1 MRNTEM
7 IPNVPVSFQR
17 TRRMQKG
24 RVLTSGDA
32 GKILPI
38 KADPL
43 LREESFSGNISVA
56 VEMMETSEKP
66 VNAIIAK
73 AMTYYVPYL
82 AFEQF
87 NGSIDEL
94 NRSYSKENGIAG
106 SQVDFFEK
114 NKYYNGSSVVTDSTP
129 TDMDTGDN
137 GRAEFYGTMG
147 IHHGAADMNNSYV
160 QAYNAIVNHRRKAR
174 STSLAVRNEFEH
186 DLAEAFWPNEGNS
199 HIMADFDQKLIDGE
213 VALNGLT
220 FKAPI
225 RANGGAELFNHTGAV
240 QNQNIQ
246 HNSTYPSGARLND
259 STVRFV
265 PGTPL
270 SGLTYGSDSSGMWTE
285 FNEIWAEL
293 TDGSTFGGATMSLAD
308 IEQARK
314 TAAFAKLRSAY
325 DGIDEEYIIDL
336 LMQGI
341 TVPEEMMKQPMLIGQ
356 SSGMFG
362 FAQRFATDS
371 GNLDDTATNG
381 FVQLGHSARAP
392 RSSCG
397 GIIMTTL
404 EIAPERV
411 WERKKDYFL
420 YTTDTDNLP
429 NALRDSLDPEKV
441 AVVKKNHLD
450 VNHSTPDATLGY
462 APLNHE
468 YNRDQ
473 ILVGGKF
480 YRPVND
486 AFTEVRSRIWTNE
499 TTDPSLSTDFY
510 LCTNLHKKIFA
521 DQVSDSFEITA
532 VSDGTVD
539 TNVVF
544 GDRLI
549 EADATSDYETITN
562 LVDANRITK

>member
-17 TRRMQKG
+17 TRRMSKG

-38 KADPL
+38 KADPI
-43 LREESFSGNISVA
+43 LREEGFSGNVNVS

-66 VNAIIAK
+66 VNAIVAK
-73 AMTYYVPYL
+73 ACTYFVPYL
-82 AFEQF
+82 AFDQF

-106 SQVDFFEK
+106 SPISFFEK
-114 NKYYNGSSVVTDSTP
+114 NKYYNGSAVVTDSTP
-129 TDMDTGDN
+129 TDMDSGDN
-137 GRAEFYGTMG
+137 GRATFYGTMG
-147 IHHGAADMNNSYV
+147 LHHGVADMNNAYV

-220 FKAPI
+220 FRAPLRSNYKATI
-225 RANGGAELFNHTGAV
+225 
-240 QNQNIQ
+240 
-246 HNSTYPSGARLND
+246 SGATYYDAVGNSGVTTAAFPHSGSVTDIGDKFEWND
-259 STVRFV
+259 
-265 PGTPL
+265 L
-270 SGLTYGSDSSGMWTE
+270 
-285 FNEIWAEL
+285 WAEL
-293 TDGSTFGGATMSLAD
+293 TAGGEATMSLAD

-325 DGIDEEYIIDL
+325 DGIDDEYIIDL

-341 TVPEEMMKQPMLIGQ
+341 TVPTEMMKQPMLIGSQ
-356 SSGMFG
+356 TGMFG
-362 FAQRFATDS
+362 FSQRYATDS

-381 FVQLGHSARAP
+381 FVSLGYRVRAP
-392 RSSCG
+392 RTSIG
-397 GIIMTTL
+397 GIVMTCL

-473 ILVGGKF
+473 INVGGKF
-480 YRPVND
+480 YRPAND
-486 AFTEVRSRIWTNE
+486 AYTEVRSRIWTNE

-532 VSDGTVD
+532 VSDLTVD

-549 EADATSDYETITN
+549 EADATSDYDSITN
-562 LVDANRITK
+562 LVDAARITK

>member
-7 IPNVPVSFQR
+7 IPNVPVSFSR

-38 KADPL
+38 KADPC
-43 LREESFSGNISVA
+43 LREEGFSGNINIS

-66 VNAIIAK
+66 VNAIVAK
-73 AMTYYVPYL
+73 AMTYYVPFL
-82 AFEQF
+82 AFDQF
-87 NGSIDEL
+87 NGSIEEL

-114 NKYYNGSSVVTDSTP
+114 NKYYNGSSVVTDSSP

-174 STSLAVRNEFEH
+174 SKSLALRNEFDH
-186 DLAEAFWPNEGNS
+186 NLAEAFWPNEGNS

-213 VALNGLT
+213 VTLNSMT
-220 FKAPI
+220 FKAPVRSEYKGVYPDNI
-225 RANGGAELFNHTGAV
+225 TTGGTTNDTDVYGPAGFPIGAGGHMSGTGIDGV
-240 QNQNIQ
+240 
-246 HNSTYPSGARLND
+246 ND
-259 STVRFV
+259 GFWDW
-265 PGTPL
+265 G
-270 SGLTYGSDSSGMWTE
+270 G
-285 FNEIWAEL
+285 EIWAEL
-293 TDGSTFGGATMSLAD
+293 TDSGTATMSLAD

-314 TAAFAKLRSAY
+314 TAAFAKLRAAY

-341 TVPEEMMKQPMLIGQ
+341 SVPTEMMKQPMLIGQ

-381 FVQLGHSARAP
+381 FVSLGYRVRAP
-392 RSSCG
+392 RTSVG
-397 GIIMTTL
+397 GVVMTTL
-404 EIAPERV
+404 EIAPERI

-429 NALRDSLDPEKV
+429 NALRDSLDPEKISV
-441 AVVKKNHLD
+441 LKKNHLD
-450 VNHSTPDATLGY
+450 TNHSTPDATLGY

-480 YRPVND
+480 YRPSND
-486 AFTEVRSRIWTNE
+486 AYTEVRSRIWTNE

-532 VSDGTVD
+532 VSDLTVD

-562 LVDANRITK
+562 LVDAQRIDK

>member
-1 MRNTEM
+1 MRTTEL
-7 IPNVPVSFQR
+7 IPNVPVSFSR
-17 TRRMQKG
+17 TKRMQKG

-32 GKILPI
+32 GKIIPI
-38 KADPL
+38 KADPC
-43 LREESFSGNISVA
+43 LREEGFSGNINID

-66 VNAIIAK
+66 VNAIVAK
-73 AMTYYVPYL
+73 AMTYYVPFL

-87 NGSIDEL
+87 NGSIEEL

-106 SQVDFFEK
+106 SQVSFFEK

-147 IHHGAADMNNSYV
+147 IHHGAADMNNAYV

-174 STSLAVRNEFEH
+174 SASLATRNEFDH
-186 DLAEAFWPNEGNS
+186 NLAEAFWPNEGNS
-199 HIMADFDQKLIDGE
+199 HIMADFDQKLVDGE
-213 VALNGLT
+213 VTLNALT
-220 FKAPI
+220 FKAPLRSTWAFNTADPAAAV
-225 RANGGAELFNHTGAV
+225 RAGAAANQTLNSGQIWAPATSGENLTDVGDYWEWAV
-240 QNQNIQ
+240 
-246 HNSTYPSGARLND
+246 ND
-259 STVRFV
+259 V
-265 PGTPL
+265 
-270 SGLTYGSDSSGMWTE
+270 
-285 FNEIWAEL
+285 WAEL
-293 TDGSTFGGATMSLAD
+293 TQGGVATMSLAD

-325 DGIDEEYIIDL
+325 DGIDDEFIIDL

-341 TVPEEMMKQPMLIGQ
+341 SVPTEVMKQPMLIGQ
-356 SSGMFG
+356 QTGMFG
-362 FAQRFATDS
+362 FAQRYATDS
-371 GNLDDTATNG
+371 GNLDDSATNG
-381 FVQLGHSARAP
+381 FVSLGYRVRAP
-392 RSSCG
+392 RTSVG
-397 GIIMTTL
+397 GIVMTTL
-404 EIAPERV
+404 EIAPERI

-420 YTTDTDNLP
+420 YTTDTDQLP

-441 AVVKKNHLD
+441 SVIKKNHLD

-473 ILVGGKF
+473 IMVGGKF
-480 YRPVND
+480 YRPAND
-486 AFTEVRSRIWTNE
+486 AYTEVRSRIWTNE

-532 VSDGTVD
+532 VSDLTVD

-549 EADATSDYETITN
+549 EADATSDYEEITN
-562 LVDANRITK
+562 LVDANRINK

>member
-1 MRNTEM
+1 MRNTEI
-7 IPNVPVSFQR
+7 IPNMPVAFQR
-17 TRRMQKG
+17 TKRTQKG

-32 GKILPI
+32 GKILPL
-38 KADPL
+38 KADPV
-43 LREESFSGNISVA
+43 LREESFNGNINVS

-66 VNAIIAK
+66 VNAIVAK
-73 AMTYYVPYL
+73 AMTYFVPYL

-87 NGSIDEL
+87 NGSIEEL

-114 NKYYNGSSVVTDSTP
+114 NKYYNGSSVVTDSSP

-174 STSLAVRNEFEH
+174 STSLATRNQFEH
-186 DLAEAFWPNEGNS
+186 DLAEAFWPNSGNS

-225 RANGGAELFNHTGAV
+225 RSELAAHSATAANFDTTTFSANRYIPAEDSGGVSSGAT
-240 QNQNIQ
+240 
-246 HNSTYPSGARLND
+246 TYPDG
-259 STVRFV
+259 ST
-265 PGTPL
+265 GTAFAF
-270 SGLTYGSDSSGMWTE
+270 E
-285 FNEIWAEL
+285 NIWAEL
-293 TDGSTFGGATMSLAD
+293 TSGGDATMSLAD

-314 TAAFAKLRSAY
+314 TAAFAKLRAAY
-325 DGIDEEYIIDL
+325 DGIDDEYIIDL

-341 TVPEEMMKQPMLIGQ
+341 TVPTEMMKQPMLLGQ
-356 SSGMFG
+356 QTGMFAY
-362 FAQRFATDS
+362 AQRFATDS

-381 FVQLGHSARAP
+381 FVQLGYRVRAP
-392 RSSCG
+392 RTSVG
-397 GIIMTTL
+397 GIVMTTL
-404 EIAPERV
+404 EIAPEQL

-441 AVVKKNHLD
+441 SVVKKNHLD
-450 VNHSTPDATLGY
+450 VNHSSPDATLGY

-468 YNRDQ
+468 YNRDD
-473 ILVGGKF
+473 IRVGGKF
-480 YRPVND
+480 YRPSND
-486 AFTEVRSRIWTNE
+486 AYTEVRSRIWTNE
-499 TTDPSLSTDFY
+499 TSDPSLSTDFY

-532 VSDGTVD
+532 VSDLTVD

-562 LVDANRITK
+562 LVDANRISK

>member
-1 MRNTEM
+1 MRTTEL
-7 IPNVPVSFQR
+7 IPNVPVSFSR
-17 TRRMQKG
+17 TKRMQKG

-32 GKILPI
+32 GKIIPI
-38 KADPL
+38 KADPC
-43 LREESFSGNISVA
+43 LREEGFSGNINID

-66 VNAIIAK
+66 VNAIVAK
-73 AMTYYVPYL
+73 AMTYYVPFL

-87 NGSIDEL
+87 NGSIEEL

-106 SQVDFFEK
+106 SQVSFFEK

-147 IHHGAADMNNSYV
+147 IHHGAADMNNAYV

-174 STSLAVRNEFEH
+174 SASLATRNEFDH
-186 DLAEAFWPNEGNS
+186 NLAEAFWPNEGNS
-199 HIMADFDQKLIDGE
+199 HIMADFDQKLVDGE
-213 VALNGLT
+213 VTLNALT
-220 FKAPI
+220 FKAPLRSTWAFNTADPAAAV
-225 RANGGAELFNHTGAV
+225 RAGAAANQTLNSGQIWAPATSGENLTDVGDYWEWAV
-240 QNQNIQ
+240 
-246 HNSTYPSGARLND
+246 ND
-259 STVRFV
+259 V
-265 PGTPL
+265 
-270 SGLTYGSDSSGMWTE
+270 
-285 FNEIWAEL
+285 WAEL
-293 TDGSTFGGATMSLAD
+293 TQGGVATMSLAD

-325 DGIDEEYIIDL
+325 DGIDDEFIIDL

-341 TVPEEMMKQPMLIGQ
+341 SVPTEVMKQPMLIGQ
-356 SSGMFG
+356 QTGMFG
-362 FAQRFATDS
+362 FAQRYATDS
-371 GNLDDTATNG
+371 GNLDDSATNG
-381 FVQLGHSARAP
+381 FVSLGYRVRAP
-392 RSSCG
+392 RTSVG
-397 GIIMTTL
+397 GIVMTTL
-404 EIAPERV
+404 EIAPERI

-420 YTTDTDNLP
+420 YTTDTDQLP

-441 AVVKKNHLD
+441 SVIKKNHLD

-473 ILVGGKF
+473 IMVGGKF
-480 YRPVND
+480 YRPSND
-486 AFTEVRSRIWTNE
+486 AYTEVRSRIWTNE

-532 VSDGTVD
+532 VSDLTVD

-549 EADATSDYETITN
+549 EADATSDYEEITN
-562 LVDANRITK
+562 LVDANRINK

>member
-7 IPNVPVSFQR
+7 IPNVPVAFQR
-17 TRRMQKG
+17 TRRTSKG

-32 GKILPI
+32 GKILPL
-38 KADPL
+38 KADPN
-43 LREESFSGNISVA
+43 LREEGFSGNINVS

-66 VNAIIAK
+66 VNAIVAK
-73 AMTYYVPYL
+73 AMTYFVPYL
-82 AFEQF
+82 AFDQF
-87 NGSIDEL
+87 NGSIEEL

-114 NKYYNGSSVVTDSTP
+114 NKYFNGSAVVTDSTP

-147 IHHGAADMNNSYV
+147 IHHGDADMNMSYV

-174 STSLAVRNEFEH
+174 SASLALRNQFDH
-186 DLAEAFWPNEGNS
+186 NLAEAFWPNSGNS
-199 HIMADFDQKLIDGE
+199 HIMADFDQKLVDGE
-213 VALNGLT
+213 VSLQGLT
-220 FKAPI
+220 FKAPVQ
-225 RANGGAELFNHTGAV
+225 AFTGLGSSPNYYPAGGVTGKTV
-240 QNQNIQ
+240 TSPGGTTQ
-246 HNSTYPSGARLND
+246 SGFEWN
-259 STVRFV
+259 TV
-265 PGTPL
+265 
-270 SGLTYGSDSSGMWTE
+270 
-285 FNEIWAEL
+285 WAEL
-293 TDGSTFGGATMSLAD
+293 TSGGDATMSLAD

-314 TAAFAKLRSAY
+314 TAAFAKLRAAY
-325 DGIDEEYIIDL
+325 DGIDDEFIIDL

-341 TVPEEMMKQPMLIGQ
+341 SVPTEMMKQPMLLGQ
-356 SSGMFG
+356 QTGMFA
-362 FAQRFATDS
+362 FAQRYATDS

-381 FVQLGHSARAP
+381 FVQLGYRVRAP
-392 RSSCG
+392 RTSVG
-397 GIIMTTL
+397 GIVMTTL
-404 EIAPERV
+404 EIAPEQL

-468 YNRDQ
+468 YNRDD
-473 ILVGGKF
+473 IRVGGKF
-480 YRPVND
+480 YRPSND
-486 AFTEVRSRIWTNE
+486 AYTEVRSRIWTNE
-499 TTDPSLSTDFY
+499 TSDPSLSTDFY

-532 VSDGTVD
+532 VSDLTVD

-562 LVDANRITK
+562 LVDATRITK

>member
-7 IPNVPVSFQR
+7 IPNVPVAFQR
-17 TRRMQKG
+17 TRRTSKG

-32 GKILPI
+32 GKILPL
-38 KADPL
+38 KADPV
-43 LREESFSGNISVA
+43 LREEGFSGNINVS

-66 VNAIIAK
+66 VNAIVAK
-73 AMTYYVPYL
+73 AMTYFVPYL
-82 AFEQF
+82 AFDQF
-87 NGSIDEL
+87 NGSIEEL

-114 NKYYNGSSVVTDSTP
+114 NKYYNGSAVVTDSTP

-147 IHHGAADMNNSYV
+147 IHHGAADMNTTYV
-160 QAYNAIVNHRRKAR
+160 QAYNAIVNHRRRAR
-174 STSLAVRNEFEH
+174 STNLATRNEFEH
-186 DLAEAFWPNEGNS
+186 DLAEAFWPNSGNS
-199 HIMADFDQKLIDGE
+199 HIMADFDQKLVDGE
-213 VALNGLT
+213 VTLAGLT
-220 FKAPI
+220 FQAPLKAPSFI
-225 RANGGAELFNHTGAV
+225 TRENSTTVGAGNANVNTTPTSSRWVAPALFHDGTNVIDEGDMYLFDDIYAELSAG
-240 QNQNIQ
+240 
-246 HNSTYPSGARLND
+246 
-259 STVRFV
+259 
-265 PGTPL
+265 
-270 SGLTYGSDSSGMWTE
+270 
-285 FNEIWAEL
+285 
-293 TDGSTFGGATMSLAD
+293 GGATMSLAD

-314 TAAFAKLRSAY
+314 TAAFAKLRQAY
-325 DGIDEEYIIDL
+325 DGIDDEFIIDL

-341 TVPEEMMKQPMLIGQ
+341 SVPTEMMKQPMLLGQ
-356 SSGMFG
+356 QTGMFA
-362 FAQRFATDS
+362 FAQRYATDS

-381 FVQLGHSARAP
+381 FVQLGYRVRAP
-392 RSSCG
+392 RTSVG
-397 GIIMTTL
+397 GIVMTTL
-404 EIAPERV
+404 EIAPEQL

-420 YTTDTDNLP
+420 YTTDPDNLP

-441 AVVKKNHLD
+441 SVVKKNHLD

-468 YNRDQ
+468 YNRDD
-473 ILVGGKF
+473 IRVGGKF
-480 YRPVND
+480 YRPSND
-486 AFTEVRSRIWTNE
+486 AYTEVRSRIWTNE
-499 TTDPSLSTDFY
+499 TSDPSLSTDFY

-532 VSDGTVD
+532 VSDLTVD

-562 LVDANRITK
+562 LVDANRISK

>member
-1 MRNTEM
+1 MRNTEI
-7 IPNVPVSFQR
+7 IPNMPVSFQR
-17 TRRMQKG
+17 RRRMSKG

-38 KADPL
+38 KADPI
-43 LREESFSGNISVA
+43 LREESVSGNVGIQ

-66 VNAIIAK
+66 VNAIVAK
-73 AMTYYVPYL
+73 ACTYFVPYL
-82 AFEQF
+82 AFDQF

-94 NRSYSKENGIAG
+94 NKSYSKENGIAG
-106 SQVDFFEK
+106 SPISFFEK
-114 NKYYNGSSVVTDSTP
+114 NKYYNGSAEITDASP

-137 GRAEFYGTMG
+137 GRATFYGTMG
-147 IHHGAADMNNSYV
+147 IHHGAGDMNSSYV

-174 STSLAVRNEFEH
+174 STSLALRNQFEH

-199 HIMADFDQKLIDGE
+199 HIQPDFDQKLIDGE
-213 VALNGLT
+213 VTLSNFS
-220 FKAPI
+220 FKAPLMSE
-225 RANGGAELFNHTGAV
+225 GWMGHSETGYPSA
-240 QNQNIQ
+240 
-246 HNSTYPSGARLND
+246 STYGPVSGGNNSVVGGVSPSGTTITTAVKWND
-259 STVRFV
+259 
-265 PGTPL
+265 
-270 SGLTYGSDSSGMWTE
+270 
-285 FNEIWAEL
+285 IWAEL
-293 TDGSTFGGATMSLAD
+293 TDGSTTISLAD

-314 TAAFAKLRSAY
+314 TAAFAKLRATY
-325 DGIDEEYIIDL
+325 DGIDDEYIIDL

-341 TVPEEMMKQPMLIGQ
+341 TVPPEAMKQPMLLGSQ
-356 SSGMFG
+356 SGMFM
-362 FAQRFATDS
+362 FNQRFATDS

-381 FVQLGHSARAP
+381 FLNLGYRVRSP
-392 RSSCG
+392 RTSVG
-397 GIIMTTL
+397 GIIMTCL

-429 NALRDSLDPEKV
+429 NALRDSLDPEAV
-441 AVVKKNHLD
+441 SVVKKNHLD
-450 VNHSTPDATLGY
+450 VNHATPDATLGY

-473 ILVGGKF
+473 IMVGGKF
-480 YRPVND
+480 YRPSND
-486 AFTEVRSRIWTNE
+486 AYTEVRSRIWTNE

-532 VSDGTVD
+532 VSDMSVD

-562 LVDANRITK
+562 LVDAQRITK

>member
-17 TRRMQKG
+17 TRRMSKG

-38 KADPL
+38 KADPI
-43 LREESFSGNISVA
+43 LREEGFSGNVNVS

-66 VNAIIAK
+66 VNAIVAK
-73 AMTYYVPYL
+73 ACTYFVPYL
-82 AFEQF
+82 AFDQF

-106 SQVDFFEK
+106 SPVSFFEK
-114 NKYYNGSSVVTDSTP
+114 NKYYNGSAVVTDSSP

-137 GRAEFYGTMG
+137 GRATFYGTMG
-147 IHHGAADMNNSYV
+147 LHHGVADMNNSYV
-160 QAYNAIVNHRRKAR
+160 QSYNAIVNHRRKAR

-199 HIMADFDQKLIDGE
+199 HIQADYDQKLIDGE
-213 VALNGLT
+213 VALTNLT
-220 FKAPI
+220 FQASLMAKQFTALTDG
-225 RANGGAELFNHTGAV
+225 NGNAFNFPATTNTGATPTYRT
-240 QNQNIQ
+240 
-246 HNSTYPSGARLND
+246 NSIAPSGA
-259 STVRFV
+259 TVSAHDF
-265 PGTPL
+265 G
-270 SGLTYGSDSSGMWTE
+270 D
-285 FNEIWAEL
+285 EIWSEL
-293 TDGSTFGGATMSLAD
+293 TAGGNATMSLAD

-325 DGIDEEYIIDL
+325 DGIDDEYIIDL

-341 TVPEEMMKQPMLIGQ
+341 TVPTEVMKQPMLIGSQ
-356 SSGMFG
+356 TGMFG
-362 FAQRFATDS
+362 FSQRFATDS

-381 FVQLGHSARAP
+381 FVSLGYRVRAP
-392 RSSCG
+392 RTSIG
-397 GIIMTTL
+397 GVVMTLL

-473 ILVGGKF
+473 INVGGKF
-480 YRPVND
+480 YRPAND
-486 AFTEVRSRIWTNE
+486 AYTEVRSRIWTNE

-532 VSDGTVD
+532 VSDLTVD

-549 EADATSDYETITN
+549 EADATSDYDSITN
-562 LVDANRITK
+562 LVDAARITKS

>member
-7 IPNVPVSFQR
+7 IPNVPVSFSR

-38 KADPL
+38 KADPC
-43 LREESFSGNISVA
+43 LREEGFSGNIDIS

-66 VNAIIAK
+66 VNAIVAK

-87 NGSIDEL
+87 NGSIEEL

-114 NKYYNGSSVVTDSTP
+114 NKYYNGSSVVTDSSP

-137 GRAEFYGTMG
+137 GRADFYGTMG

-174 STSLAVRNEFEH
+174 STSLAIRNEFDH
-186 DLAEAFWPNEGNS
+186 NLAEAFWPNEGNS

-213 VALNGLT
+213 VMLNGLT
-220 FKAPI
+220 FAAPVI
-225 RANGGAELFNHTGAV
+225 TAHSTGSVSAGFEAIISDD
-240 QNQNIQ
+240 N
-246 HNSTYPSGARLND
+246 TYPYTATMPDGSVVGNNVKLND
-259 STVRFV
+259 V
-265 PGTPL
+265 
-270 SGLTYGSDSSGMWTE
+270 
-285 FNEIWAEL
+285 WAEL
-293 TDGSTFGGATMSLAD
+293 TQGGQATMSLAD

-314 TAAFAKLRSAY
+314 TAAFAKLRAAY
-325 DGIDEEYIIDL
+325 DGIDDEFIIDL

-341 TVPEEMMKQPMLIGQ
+341 SVPTEMMKQPMLIGQ
-356 SSGMFG
+356 ASGMFG

-381 FVQLGHSARAP
+381 FVSLSYRARAP
-392 RSSCG
+392 RTSVG

-420 YTTDTDNLP
+420 YTTDTDDLP

-441 AVVKKNHLD
+441 SVVKKNHLD

-473 ILVGGKF
+473 IMVGGKF
-480 YRPVND
+480 YRPSND
-486 AFTEVRSRIWTNE
+486 AYTEVRSRIWTNE

-532 VSDGTVD
+532 VCDGTVD

>member
-1 MRNTEM
+1 MRNTEI
-7 IPNVPVSFQR
+7 IPNVPVSFSR
-17 TRRMQKG
+17 TRRMSKG

-38 KADPL
+38 KADPI
-43 LREESFSGNISVA
+43 LREEGFSGNINVS

-66 VNAIIAK
+66 VNAIVAK
-73 AMTYYVPYL
+73 AMTYFVPYL
-82 AFEQF
+82 AFDQF
-87 NGSIDEL
+87 NGSIEEL

-137 GRAEFYGTMG
+137 GRAEFYSTMG

-174 STSLAVRNEFEH
+174 STSLATRNEFEH

-213 VALNGLT
+213 VSLNGLT
-220 FKAPI
+220 FKAPVRSI
-225 RANGGAELFNHTGAV
+225 HKGISDGRMLTDETADTLDMYVPAGYNSASSSTWDANAERPLPFTDTGAWIW
-240 QNQNIQ
+240 NQ
-246 HNSTYPSGARLND
+246 
-259 STVRFV
+259 V
-265 PGTPL
+265 
-270 SGLTYGSDSSGMWTE
+270 
-285 FNEIWAEL
+285 WAEI
-293 TDGSTFGGATMSLAD
+293 SEGGEATMSLAD

-314 TAAFAKLRSAY
+314 TAAFAKLRAAY
-325 DGIDEEYIIDL
+325 DGIDDEYIIDL

-341 TVPEEMMKQPMLIGQ
+341 SVPTEMMKQPMLIGQ

-362 FAQRFATDS
+362 FAQRYATDS

-381 FVQLGHSARAP
+381 FISLGYRVRAP
-392 RSSCG
+392 RTSIG
-397 GIIMTTL
+397 GIVITTL

-441 AVVKKNHLD
+441 SVVKKNHLD

-473 ILVGGKF
+473 IMVGGKF
-480 YRPVND
+480 YRPSND
-486 AFTEVRSRIWTNE
+486 AYTEVRSRIWTNE

-532 VSDGTVD
+532 VSDLTVD

-549 EADATSDYETITN
+549 EADATSDYDTITN
-562 LVDANRITK
+562 LVDANRINK

>member
-17 TRRMQKG
+17 TRRMSKG

-38 KADPL
+38 KADPI
-43 LREESFSGNISVA
+43 LREEGFSGNVNVS

-66 VNAIIAK
+66 VNAIVAK
-73 AMTYYVPYL
+73 ACTYFVPYL
-82 AFEQF
+82 AFDQF

-106 SQVDFFEK
+106 SPVSFFEK
-114 NKYYNGSSVVTDSTP
+114 NKYYNGSAVVTDSTP

-137 GRAEFYGTMG
+137 GRATFYGTMG
-147 IHHGAADMNNSYV
+147 LHHGVADMNNSYV

-220 FKAPI
+220 FQAPLHARGYSGSI
-225 RANGGAELFNHTGAV
+225 LSNYNIPLGNASQTPTTVGSVVSGPDGTTGNA
-240 QNQNIQ
+240 
-246 HNSTYPSGARLND
+246 YLWND
-259 STVRFV
+259 
-265 PGTPL
+265 
-270 SGLTYGSDSSGMWTE
+270 
-285 FNEIWAEL
+285 IWAEL
-293 TDGSTFGGATMSLAD
+293 SQGGVATMSLAD
-308 IEQARK
+308 IEQARQ

-325 DGIDEEYIIDL
+325 DGIDDEYIIDL

-341 TVPEEMMKQPMLIGQ
+341 TVPTEVMKQPMLIGSQ
-356 SSGMFG
+356 TGMFG
-362 FAQRFATDS
+362 FSQRFATDS

-381 FVQLGHSARAP
+381 FVSLGYRVRAP
-392 RSSCG
+392 RTSIG
-397 GIIMTTL
+397 GIVMTCL
-404 EIAPERV
+404 EMAPERV

-473 ILVGGKF
+473 INVGGKF
-480 YRPVND
+480 YRPSND
-486 AFTEVRSRIWTNE
+486 AYTEVRSRIWTNE

-532 VSDGTVD
+532 VSDLTVD

-549 EADATSDYETITN
+549 EADATSDYDSITN
-562 LVDANRITK
+562 LVDAARITK

>member
-7 IPNVPVSFQR
+7 IPNVPVAFKR
-17 TRRMQKG
+17 TRRTSKG

-32 GKILPI
+32 GKILPL
-38 KADPL
+38 KADPN
-43 LREESFSGNISVA
+43 LREEGFSGNINVS

-66 VNAIIAK
+66 VNAIVAK
-73 AMTYYVPYL
+73 AMTYFVPYL
-82 AFEQF
+82 AFDQF
-87 NGSIDEL
+87 NGSIEEL

-114 NKYYNGSSVVTDSTP
+114 NKYFNGSAVVTDSTP

-147 IHHGAADMNNSYV
+147 IHHGDADMNMSYV

-174 STSLAVRNEFEH
+174 SASLALRNQFDH
-186 DLAEAFWPNEGNS
+186 NLAEAFWPNSGNS
-199 HIMADFDQKLIDGE
+199 HIMADFDQKLVDGE
-213 VALNGLT
+213 VSLQGLT
-220 FKAPI
+220 FKAPVQ
-225 RANGGAELFNHTGAV
+225 AFTGLGSSPNYYPAGGVTGKSVTSPAGTT
-240 QNQNIQ
+240 Q
-246 HNSTYPSGARLND
+246 SGFEWD
-259 STVRFV
+259 TV
-265 PGTPL
+265 
-270 SGLTYGSDSSGMWTE
+270 
-285 FNEIWAEL
+285 WAEL
-293 TDGSTFGGATMSLAD
+293 TSGGDATMSLAD

-314 TAAFAKLRSAY
+314 TAAFAKLRAAY
-325 DGIDEEYIIDL
+325 DGIDDEFIIDL

-341 TVPEEMMKQPMLIGQ
+341 SVPTEMMKQPMLLGQ
-356 SSGMFG
+356 QTGMFA
-362 FAQRFATDS
+362 FAQRYATDS

-381 FVQLGHSARAP
+381 FVQLGYRVRAP
-392 RSSCG
+392 RTSVG
-397 GIIMTTL
+397 GIVMTTL
-404 EIAPERV
+404 EIAPEQL

-468 YNRDQ
+468 YNRDD
-473 ILVGGKF
+473 IRVGGKF
-480 YRPVND
+480 YRPSND
-486 AFTEVRSRIWTNE
+486 AYTEVRSRIWTNE
-499 TTDPSLSTDFY
+499 TSDPSLSTDFY

-532 VSDGTVD
+532 VSDLTVD

-562 LVDANRITK
+562 LVDATRISK

>member
-1 MRNTEM
+1 MRNTEL
-7 IPNVPVSFQR
+7 IPNMPVSFAR
-17 TRRMQKG
+17 TRRMSKG

-38 KADPL
+38 KADPV
-43 LREESFSGNISVA
+43 LREEMLNGTVNVS

-82 AFEQF
+82 AFDQF
-87 NGSIDEL
+87 NGSIEEL

-106 SQVDFFEK
+106 SPIDFFEK

-174 STSLAVRNEFEH
+174 SKSLAVRNEFEH

-213 VALNGLT
+213 VALNKLE
-220 FKAPI
+220 FKAPV
-225 RANGGAELFNHTGAV
+225 RADAQYHVGPNSVTAATAGGF
-240 QNQNIQ
+240 
-246 HNSTYPSGARLND
+246 
-259 STVRFV
+259 
-265 PGTPL
+265 
-270 SGLTYGSDSSGMWTE
+270 GSDTAQTKMPVSGYVDKGDFFE
-285 FNEIWAEL
+285 FDGIWAEL
-293 TDGSTFGGATMSLAD
+293 TSTSEYGSATISLAD

-314 TAAFAKLRSAY
+314 TAAFARLRAAY
-325 DGIDEEYIIDL
+325 DGIDDEWIIDL

-341 TVPEEMMKQPMLIGQ
+341 TVPNEMMKQPMLIGQ
-356 SSGMFG
+356 STGMFG

-381 FVQLGHSARAP
+381 FVSLSHRVRMP
-392 RSSCG
+392 KSSCG
-397 GIIMTTL
+397 GIVMTTL

-420 YTTDTDNLP
+420 YTTDTDDLP

-441 AVVKKNHLD
+441 SVVKKNHLD
-450 VNHSTPDATLGY
+450 VNHSTPDGTLGY

-473 ILVGGKF
+473 IMVGGKF
-480 YRPVND
+480 YRPSND

-499 TTDPSLSTDFY
+499 TTDPALSTDFY

-521 DQVSDSFEITA
+521 DQVSDSFEVTA
-532 VSDGTVD
+532 VSDLTVD

-544 GDRLI
+544 GSRLI
-549 EADATSDYETITN
+549 ETDATSDYESITN

>member
-1 MRNTEM
+1 MRNTEL
-7 IPNVPVSFQR
+7 IPNVPVSFSR
-17 TRRMQKG
+17 TRRMSKG

-38 KADPL
+38 KADPI
-43 LREESFSGNISVA
+43 LREEGFSGNINVS

-66 VNAIIAK
+66 VNAIVAK
-73 AMTYYVPYL
+73 AMTYFVPYL
-82 AFEQF
+82 AFDQF
-87 NGSIDEL
+87 NGSIEEL

-174 STSLAVRNEFEH
+174 STSLATRNEFEH

-213 VALNGLT
+213 VSLNGLT
-220 FKAPI
+220 FAAPI
-225 RANGGAELFNHTGAV
+225 IAESMITNSANGAYEDIVSNNFVYPYTAVKPDGTTGTA
-240 QNQNIQ
+240 NK
-246 HNSTYPSGARLND
+246 LND
-259 STVRFV
+259 V
-265 PGTPL
+265 
-270 SGLTYGSDSSGMWTE
+270 
-285 FNEIWAEL
+285 WAEL
-293 TDGSTFGGATMSLAD
+293 TQGGQATMSLAD

-314 TAAFAKLRSAY
+314 TAAFAKLRAAY
-325 DGIDEEYIIDL
+325 DGIDDEYIIDL

-341 TVPEEMMKQPMLIGQ
+341 SVPTEMMKQPMLIGQ

-381 FVQLGHSARAP
+381 FVSLGYRVRAP
-392 RSSCG
+392 RTSVG
-397 GIIMTTL
+397 GVVMTTL

-420 YTTDTDNLP
+420 YTTDTDDLP

-441 AVVKKNHLD
+441 SVVKKNHLD
-450 VNHSTPDATLGY
+450 VNHTTPDATLGY

-473 ILVGGKF
+473 IMVGGKF
-480 YRPVND
+480 YRPAND
-486 AFTEVRSRIWTNE
+486 AYTEVRSRIWTNE

-532 VSDGTVD
+532 VSDLTVD

-549 EADATSDYETITN
+549 EADATSDYDTITN
-562 LVDANRITK
+562 LVDANRISK

>member
-1 MRNTEM
+1 
-7 IPNVPVSFQR
+7 V
-17 TRRMQKG
+17 
-24 RVLTSGDA
+24 
-32 GKILPI
+32 
-38 KADPL
+38 
-43 LREESFSGNISVA
+43 
-56 VEMMETSEKP
+56 
-66 VNAIIAK
+66 AK
-73 AMTYYVPYL
+73 ACTYFVPYL
-82 AFEQF
+82 AFDQF

-106 SQVDFFEK
+106 SPVSFFEK
-114 NKYYNGSSVVTDSTP
+114 NKYYNGSAVVTDSTP

-137 GRAEFYGTMG
+137 GRATFYGTMG
-147 IHHGAADMNNSYV
+147 LHHGVADMNNSYV

-174 STSLAVRNEFEH
+174 STSLALRNEFDH

-199 HIMADFDQKLIDGE
+199 HIRADFDQKLIDGE
-213 VALNGLT
+213 VSLKSFTFQAPVFSESYETVGTKSYPASSYGANFTPTLRNGKLKPDGT
-220 FKAPI
+220 
-225 RANGGAELFNHTGAV
+225 TGNV
-240 QNQNIQ
+240 
-246 HNSTYPSGARLND
+246 YD
-259 STVRFV
+259 F
-265 PGTPL
+265 
-270 SGLTYGSDSSGMWTE
+270 GS
-285 FNEIWAEL
+285 EIWAEMEQS
-293 TDGSTFGGATMSLAD
+293 GIATMSLAD

-314 TAAFAKLRSAY
+314 TAAFAKMRAAY
-325 DGIDEEYIIDL
+325 DGIDDEYIIDL

-341 TVPEEMMKQPMLIGQ
+341 TVPTEVMKQPMLIGSQ
-356 SSGMFG
+356 TGMFG
-362 FAQRFATDS
+362 FSQRFATDS

-381 FVQLGHSARAP
+381 FVSLGYRVRAP
-392 RSSCG
+392 RTSIG
-397 GIIMTTL
+397 GIVMTCL

-420 YTTDTDNLP
+420 YTTDTDNMP

-473 ILVGGKF
+473 INVGGKF
-480 YRPVND
+480 YRPAND
-486 AFTEVRSRIWTNE
+486 AYTEVRSRIWTNE
-499 TTDPSLSTDFY
+499 TNDPSLSTDFY

-532 VSDGTVD
+532 VSDLTVD

-549 EADATSDYETITN
+549 EADATSDYESITN
-562 LVDANRITK
+562 LVDAARITK

>member
-7 IPNVPVSFQR
+7 IPNVPVSFSR
-17 TRRMQKG
+17 TRRMSKG

-32 GKILPI
+32 GKILPL
-38 KADPL
+38 KADPV
-43 LREESFSGNISVA
+43 LREEGFSGNINVS

-66 VNAIIAK
+66 VNAIVAK
-73 AMTYYVPYL
+73 AMTYFVPYL
-82 AFEQF
+82 AFDQF
-87 NGSIDEL
+87 NGSIEEL

-174 STSLAVRNEFEH
+174 SASLATRNEFEH

-213 VALNGLT
+213 VALQGLT
-220 FKAPI
+220 FSAPI
-225 RANGGAELFNHTGAV
+225 FSSSYETTSLGGKFPTTGTGYTPTGGV
-240 QNQNIQ
+240 
-246 HNSTYPSGARLND
+246 STTTPSGTSIVANSFD
-259 STVRFV
+259 
-265 PGTPL
+265 
-270 SGLTYGSDSSGMWTE
+270 
-285 FNEIWAEL
+285 EIWAEL
-293 TDGSTFGGATMSLAD
+293 QSGGDATMSLAD

-314 TAAFAKLRSAY
+314 TAAFAKLRAAY
-325 DGIDEEYIIDL
+325 DGIDDEYIIDL

-341 TVPEEMMKQPMLIGQ
+341 SVPTEMMKQPMLIGQ
-356 SSGMFG
+356 QSGMFG
-362 FAQRFATDS
+362 FAQRYATDS

-381 FVQLGHSARAP
+381 FVSLGYRVRAP
-392 RSSCG
+392 RTSVG
-397 GIIMTTL
+397 GVVMTTL

-420 YTTDTDNLP
+420 YTTDTDDLP

-480 YRPVND
+480 YRPSND
-486 AFTEVRSRIWTNE
+486 AYTEVRSRIWTNE

-532 VSDGTVD
+532 VSDLTVD

-562 LVDANRITK
+562 LVDANRIAK

>member
-17 TRRMQKG
+17 TRRMSKG

-38 KADPL
+38 KADPI
-43 LREESFSGNISVA
+43 LREEGFSGNVNVS

-66 VNAIIAK
+66 VNAIVAK
-73 AMTYYVPYL
+73 ACTYFVPYL
-82 AFEQF
+82 AFDQF

-94 NRSYSKENGIAG
+94 NRSYSKESGIAG

-114 NKYYNGSSVVTDSTP
+114 NKYYNGSAVVTDSTP
-129 TDMDTGDN
+129 TDMDTGSS
-137 GRAEFYGTMG
+137 GRATFYGTMG
-147 IHHGAADMNNSYV
+147 LHHGVADMNNSYV
-160 QAYNAIVNHRRKAR
+160 QAYNSIVNHRRKAR

-213 VALNGLT
+213 VALNGLS
-220 FKAPI
+220 FKAPLRSTQAA
-225 RANGGAELFNHTGAV
+225 RAENRVQSDGTTQTNYASWMPARGTLNQSLDYEITQARPEDLGGTGAFLWE
-240 QNQNIQ
+240 N
-246 HNSTYPSGARLND
+246 
-259 STVRFV
+259 
-265 PGTPL
+265 
-270 SGLTYGSDSSGMWTE
+270 
-285 FNEIWAEL
+285 IWAEL
-293 TDGSTFGGATMSLAD
+293 TQGGEATMSLAD

-314 TAAFAKLRSAY
+314 TAAFAKLRASY
-325 DGIDEEYIIDL
+325 DGIDDEYIIDL

-341 TVPEEMMKQPMLIGQ
+341 TVPTEVMKQPMLIGSQ
-356 SSGMFG
+356 TGMFG
-362 FAQRFATDS
+362 FSQRFATDS

-381 FVQLGHSARAP
+381 FVSLGYRVRAP
-392 RSSCG
+392 RTSIG
-397 GIIMTTL
+397 GVVMTLL

-473 ILVGGKF
+473 INVGGKF
-480 YRPVND
+480 YRPAND
-486 AFTEVRSRIWTNE
+486 AYTEVRSRIWTNE

-532 VSDGTVD
+532 VSDLTVD

-549 EADATSDYETITN
+549 EADATSDYDSITN
-562 LVDANRITK
+562 LVDADRISK

>member
-1 MRNTEM
+1 MRNTEL
-7 IPNVPVSFQR
+7 IPNVPVSFSR
-17 TRRMQKG
+17 TRRMSKG

-38 KADPL
+38 KADPV
-43 LREESFSGNISVA
+43 LREEGFSGNISVN

-66 VNAIIAK
+66 VNAIVAK
-73 AMTYYVPYL
+73 AMTYFVPYL
-82 AFEQF
+82 AFDQF
-87 NGSIDEL
+87 NGSIEEL

-174 STSLAVRNEFEH
+174 STSLTVRNEFEH

-199 HIMADFDQKLIDGE
+199 HIMADFDQKLVDGE
-213 VALNGLT
+213 VTLT
-220 FKAPI
+220 SLSFQAPI
-225 RANGGAELFNHTGAV
+225 YSSATGLFDNNIIGDGSTNTDDMWGPAQPPSLSTARYEGSKARPNTTSVGAWEWD
-240 QNQNIQ
+240 Q
-246 HNSTYPSGARLND
+246 
-259 STVRFV
+259 
-265 PGTPL
+265 
-270 SGLTYGSDSSGMWTE
+270 
-285 FNEIWAEL
+285 IWAEL
-293 TDGSTFGGATMSLAD
+293 TNGGSATMSLAD

-325 DGIDEEYIIDL
+325 DGIDDEYIIDL

-341 TVPEEMMKQPMLIGQ
+341 SVPTEMMKQPMLIGQ

-362 FAQRFATDS
+362 FAQRYATDS

-381 FVQLGHSARAP
+381 FVSLGYRVRAP
-392 RSSCG
+392 RTSIG
-397 GIIMTTL
+397 GIVMTTV

-473 ILVGGKF
+473 IMVGGKF
-480 YRPVND
+480 YRPSND
-486 AFTEVRSRIWTNE
+486 AYTEVRSRIWTNE

-510 LCTNLHKKIFA
+510 LCTNMHKKIFA

-532 VSDGTVD
+532 VSDLTVD

-544 GDRLI
+544 GDRLL

-562 LVDANRITK
+562 LVDADRITK

>member
-1 MRNTEM
+1 MRTTEL
-7 IPNVPVSFQR
+7 IPNVPVSFSR
-17 TRRMQKG
+17 TKRMQKG

-32 GKILPI
+32 GKIIPI
-38 KADPL
+38 KADPC
-43 LREESFSGNISVA
+43 LREEGFSGNINID

-66 VNAIIAK
+66 VNAIVAK
-73 AMTYYVPYL
+73 AMTYYVPFL

-87 NGSIDEL
+87 NGSIEEL

-106 SQVDFFEK
+106 SQVSFFEK

-147 IHHGAADMNNSYV
+147 IHHGAADMNNAYV

-174 STSLAVRNEFEH
+174 SASLATRNEFDH
-186 DLAEAFWPNEGNS
+186 NLAEAFWPNEGNS
-199 HIMADFDQKLIDGE
+199 HIMADFDQKLVDGE
-213 VALNGLT
+213 VTLNALT
-220 FKAPI
+220 FKAPLRSTWAFNTADPAAAV
-225 RANGGAELFNHTGAV
+225 RAGAAANQTLNSGQIWAPATSGENLTDVGDYWEWAV
-240 QNQNIQ
+240 
-246 HNSTYPSGARLND
+246 ND
-259 STVRFV
+259 V
-265 PGTPL
+265 
-270 SGLTYGSDSSGMWTE
+270 
-285 FNEIWAEL
+285 WAEL
-293 TDGSTFGGATMSLAD
+293 TQGGVATMSLAD

-325 DGIDEEYIIDL
+325 DGIDDEFIIDL

-341 TVPEEMMKQPMLIGQ
+341 SVPTEVMKQPMLIGQ
-356 SSGMFG
+356 QTGMFG
-362 FAQRFATDS
+362 FAQRYATDS
-371 GNLDDTATNG
+371 GNLDDSATNG
-381 FVQLGHSARAP
+381 FVSLGYRVRAP
-392 RSSCG
+392 RTSVG
-397 GIIMTTL
+397 GIVMTTL
-404 EIAPERV
+404 EIAPERI

-420 YTTDTDNLP
+420 YTTDTDQLP

-441 AVVKKNHLD
+441 SVIKKNHLD

-473 ILVGGKF
+473 IMVGGKF
-480 YRPVND
+480 YRPSND
-486 AFTEVRSRIWTNE
+486 AYTEVRSRIWTNE

-532 VSDGTVD
+532 VSDLTVD

-544 GDRLI
+544 GDRLL

-562 LVDANRITK
+562 LVDANRISK

>member
-7 IPNVPVSFQR
+7 IPNVPVAFQR
-17 TRRMQKG
+17 TRRTSKG

-32 GKILPI
+32 GKILPL
-38 KADPL
+38 KADPI
-43 LREESFSGNISVA
+43 LREEGFSGNINVS

-66 VNAIIAK
+66 VNAIVAK
-73 AMTYYVPYL
+73 AMTYFVPYL
-82 AFEQF
+82 AFDQF

-94 NRSYSKENGIAG
+94 NRSYSKETGIAG

-114 NKYYNGSSVVTDSTP
+114 NKYYNGSAVVTDSTP

-174 STSLAVRNEFEH
+174 SVSLATRNEFEH
-186 DLAEAFWPNEGNS
+186 DLAEAFWPNSGNS
-199 HIMADFDQKLIDGE
+199 HIMADFDQKLVDGE
-213 VALNGLT
+213 VSLAGLT
-220 FKAPI
+220 FQAPI
-225 RANGGAELFNHTGAV
+225 KSEALGLLGSGSASVANTSDHGSNTNRTHFPTSGYQDVGDHFLFE
-240 QNQNIQ
+240 
-246 HNSTYPSGARLND
+246 D
-259 STVRFV
+259 MF
-265 PGTPL
+265 
-270 SGLTYGSDSSGMWTE
+270 
-285 FNEIWAEL
+285 AEL
-293 TDGSTFGGATMSLAD
+293 TSGGNATMSLAD

-314 TAAFAKLRSAY
+314 TAAFAKIRAAY
-325 DGIDEEYIIDL
+325 DGIDDEYIIDL

-341 TVPEEMMKQPMLIGQ
+341 TVPTEMMKQPMLLGQ
-356 SSGMFG
+356 QTGMFA
-362 FAQRFATDS
+362 FAQRYATDS

-381 FVQLGHSARAP
+381 FVQLGYRVRAP
-392 RSSCG
+392 RTSVG
-397 GIIMTTL
+397 GIVMTTL
-404 EIAPERV
+404 EIAPEQL

-441 AVVKKNHLD
+441 SVVKKNHLD

-468 YNRDQ
+468 FNRDD
-473 ILVGGKF
+473 IRVGGKF
-480 YRPVND
+480 YRPSND
-486 AFTEVRSRIWTNE
+486 AYTEVRSRIWTNE
-499 TTDPSLSTDFY
+499 TSDPSLSTDFY

-532 VSDGTVD
+532 VSDLTVD

-562 LVDANRITK
+562 LVDAQRISK

>member
-7 IPNVPVSFQR
+7 IPNMPVAFQR
-17 TRRMQKG
+17 TKRASKG

-38 KADPL
+38 KADPI
-43 LREESFSGNISVA
+43 LREEGFNGNINID

-73 AMTYYVPYL
+73 ACTYFVPYL

-87 NGSIDEL
+87 NGSIEEL

-147 IHHGAADMNNSYV
+147 IHHGAADMNTSYV

-174 STSLAVRNEFEH
+174 SASLATRNEFEH

-199 HIMADFDQKLIDGE
+199 HIMADYDQKLIDGE
-213 VALNGLT
+213 VSLNALT
-220 FKAPI
+220 FKAPV
-225 RANGGAELFNHTGAV
+225 RAQNTQAASVGGYLVPMGATSQTTLTG
-240 QNQNIQ
+240 
-246 HNSTYPSGARLND
+246 STQLPDGT
-259 STVRFV
+259 TVSESRIFD
-265 PGTPL
+265 T
-270 SGLTYGSDSSGMWTE
+270 
-285 FNEIWAEL
+285 IWAEL
-293 TDGSTFGGATMSLAD
+293 TAGGIATMSLAD

-325 DGIDEEYIIDL
+325 DGIDDEYIIDL

-341 TVPEEMMKQPMLIGQ
+341 SVPTEVMKQPMLIGTQ
-356 SSGMFG
+356 TGMFG

-381 FVQLGHSARAP
+381 FVSLSYRVRAP
-392 RSSCG
+392 RTSIG
-397 GIIMTTL
+397 GVCMTTL

-420 YTTDTDNLP
+420 YTTDPDNLP

-441 AVVKKNHLD
+441 SVVKKNHLD

-468 YNRDQ
+468 YSRDQ
-473 ILVGGKF
+473 INVGGKF
-480 YRPVND
+480 YRPAND
-486 AFTEVRSRIWTNE
+486 AYTETRSRIWTNE

-521 DQVSDSFEITA
+521 DQVSDSFEVTA
-532 VSDGTVD
+532 VSDLTVD

-549 EADATSDYETITN
+549 EADATSDYDTITN
-562 LVDANRITK
+562 LVDADRISK

>member
-1 MRNTEM
+1 M
-7 IPNVPVSFQR
+7 IPNVPVSFSR

-24 RVLTSGDA
+24 RVLTSGNA
-32 GKILPI
+32 GKILPL
-38 KADPL
+38 KADPC
-43 LREESFSGNISVA
+43 LREEGFSGNVNIS

-66 VNAIIAK
+66 VNAIVAK
-73 AMTYYVPYL
+73 AMTYYVPFL
-82 AFEQF
+82 AFDQF
-87 NGSIDEL
+87 NGSIEEL

-106 SQVDFFEK
+106 SQIDFFEK
-114 NKYYNGSSVVTDSTP
+114 NKYYNGSSVVTDSSP

-174 STSLAVRNEFEH
+174 STSLATRNEFDH
-186 DLAEAFWPNEGNS
+186 NLAEAFWPNEGNS

-213 VALNGLT
+213 VALNALT
-220 FKAPI
+220 FKAPV
-225 RANGGAELFNHTGAV
+225 RSSMVQRSDGAV
-240 QNQNIQ
+240 TTA
-246 HNSTYPSGARLND
+246 SA
-259 STVRFV
+259 
-265 PGTPL
+265 
-270 SGLTYGSDSSGMWTE
+270 GSYNFGSSEYSPMAAAGNVTDLGPAFE
-285 FNEIWAEL
+285 FDTTGIWAEL
-293 TDGSTFGGATMSLAD
+293 TQGGNATMSLAD

-314 TAAFAKLRSAY
+314 TAAFAKLRAAY
-325 DGIDEEYIIDL
+325 DGIDDEFIIDL

-341 TVPEEMMKQPMLIGQ
+341 SVPTEMMKQPMLIGQ
-356 SSGMFG
+356 ASGMFS

-381 FVQLGHSARAP
+381 FVSLGYRVRAP
-392 RSSCG
+392 RTSVG
-397 GIIMTTL
+397 GVIMTTL

-441 AVVKKNHLD
+441 SVVKKNHLD

-473 ILVGGKF
+473 IMVGGKF
-480 YRPVND
+480 YRPSND
-486 AFTEVRSRIWTNE
+486 AYTEVRSRIWTNE
-499 TTDPSLSTDFY
+499 TTDPGLSTDFY

-532 VSDGTVD
+532 VCDGTVD

>member
-7 IPNVPVSFQR
+7 IPNVPVAFQR
-17 TRRMQKG
+17 TRRTSKG

-32 GKILPI
+32 GKILPL
-38 KADPL
+38 KADPV
-43 LREESFSGNISVA
+43 LREEGFSGNINVS

-66 VNAIIAK
+66 VNAIVAK
-73 AMTYYVPYL
+73 AMTYFVPYL
-82 AFEQF
+82 AFDQF
-87 NGSIDEL
+87 NGSIEEL

-114 NKYYNGSSVVTDSTP
+114 NKYYNGSAVVTDSTP

-174 STSLAVRNEFEH
+174 SASLATRNQFEH
-186 DLAEAFWPNEGNS
+186 DLAEAFWPNSGNS
-199 HIMADFDQKLIDGE
+199 HIMADFDQKLVDGE
-213 VALNGLT
+213 VTLSGLT
-220 FKAPI
+220 FKAPV
-225 RANGGAELFNHTGAV
+225 F
-240 QNQNIQ
+240 
-246 HNSTYPSGARLND
+246 
-259 STVRFV
+259 
-265 PGTPL
+265 
-270 SGLTYGSDSSGMWTE
+270 SSGYNNQGTDSGFVKPQANEVPTLRTNSVTPGGTTLNAYE
-285 FNEIWAEL
+285 FDRIWAEL
-293 TDGSTFGGATMSLAD
+293 TSGGDATMSLAD

-314 TAAFAKLRSAY
+314 TAAFAKLRAAY
-325 DGIDEEYIIDL
+325 DGIDDEFIIDL

-341 TVPEEMMKQPMLIGQ
+341 SVPTEMMKQPMLLGQ
-356 SSGMFG
+356 QTGMFA
-362 FAQRFATDS
+362 FAQRYATDS

-381 FVQLGHSARAP
+381 FVQLGYRVRAP
-392 RSSCG
+392 RTSVG
-397 GIIMTTL
+397 GIVMTTL
-404 EIAPERV
+404 EIAPEQL

-468 YNRDQ
+468 YNRDD
-473 ILVGGKF
+473 IRVGGKF
-480 YRPVND
+480 YRPSND
-486 AFTEVRSRIWTNE
+486 AYTEVRSRIWTNE
-499 TTDPSLSTDFY
+499 TSDPSLSTDFY

-532 VSDGTVD
+532 VSDLTVD

-562 LVDANRITK
+562 LVDATRISK

>member
-1 MRNTEM
+1 
-7 IPNVPVSFQR
+7 
-17 TRRMQKG
+17 
-24 RVLTSGDA
+24 
-32 GKILPI
+32 
-38 KADPL
+38 
-43 LREESFSGNISVA
+43 
-56 VEMMETSEKP
+56 MMETSEKP
-66 VNAIIAK
+66 VNAIVAK
-73 AMTYYVPYL
+73 ACTYFVPYL
-82 AFEQF
+82 AFDQF

-106 SQVDFFEK
+106 SPVDFFEK
-114 NKYYNGSSVVTDSTP
+114 NKYYNGSTVVTDSTP

-137 GRAEFYGTMG
+137 GRATFYGTMG
-147 IHHGAADMNNSYV
+147 IHHGVADMNSSFV

-174 STSLAVRNEFEH
+174 STSLAERNEFEH

-220 FKAPI
+220 FKAPLM
-225 RANGGAELFNHTGAV
+225 AEWTVG
-240 QNQNIQ
+240 
-246 HNSTYPSGARLND
+246 STHPSYPTYSHPLTQTSNVSGDLGSGVTPSGD
-259 STVRFV
+259 TISQTFMF
-265 PGTPL
+265 
-270 SGLTYGSDSSGMWTE
+270 DK
-285 FNEIWAEL
+285 IWAEL
-293 TDGSTFGGATMSLAD
+293 TQGGIATMSLAD

-314 TAAFAKLRSAY
+314 TAAFAKLRSTY

-341 TVPEEMMKQPMLIGQ
+341 SVPTEVMKQPMLIGSQ
-356 SSGMFG
+356 TGMFG
-362 FAQRFATDS
+362 FSQRFATDS

-381 FVQLGHSARAP
+381 FVSLSYRVRAP
-392 RSSCG
+392 RTSIG
-397 GIIMTTL
+397 GIVMTCL

-429 NALRDSLDPEKV
+429 NALRDSLDPEGV
-441 AVVKKNHLD
+441 SVVKKNHLD
-450 VNHSTPDATLGY
+450 VNHTTPDATLGY

-473 ILVGGKF
+473 INVGGKF
-480 YRPVND
+480 YRSVND
-486 AFTEVRSRIWTNE
+486 AYSEVRSRIWTNE

-532 VSDGTVD
+532 VSDLTVD

-549 EADATSDYETITN
+549 EADATSDYDSITN
-562 LVDANRITK
+562 LVDAARITK

>member
-1 MRNTEM
+1 M
-7 IPNVPVSFQR
+7 S
-17 TRRMQKG
+17 KG

-38 KADPL
+38 KADPI
-43 LREESFSGNISVA
+43 LREEGFSGNVNVS

-66 VNAIIAK
+66 VNAIVAK
-73 AMTYYVPYL
+73 AMTYFVPYL
-82 AFEQF
+82 AFDQF
-87 NGSIDEL
+87 NGSIEEL

-174 STSLAVRNEFEH
+174 SASLATRNEFEH

-213 VALNGLT
+213 VQLNGLT
-220 FKAPI
+220 FAAPVVTVSTLSNTSNSAYENI
-225 RANGGAELFNHTGAV
+225 VSNDYVYPYSAVNPTGSTVTAV
-240 QNQNIQ
+240 K
-246 HNSTYPSGARLND
+246 LND
-259 STVRFV
+259 
-265 PGTPL
+265 
-270 SGLTYGSDSSGMWTE
+270 
-285 FNEIWAEL
+285 IWAEL
-293 TDGSTFGGATMSLAD
+293 TQGGVATMSLAD

-314 TAAFAKLRSAY
+314 TAAFAKLRAAY

-341 TVPEEMMKQPMLIGQ
+341 SVPTEMMKQPMLIGQ
-356 SSGMFG
+356 ASGMFG
-362 FAQRFATDS
+362 FAQRYATDS

-381 FVQLGHSARAP
+381 FVSLGYRVRAP
-392 RSSCG
+392 RTSVG
-397 GIIMTTL
+397 GVVMTTL

-420 YTTDTDNLP
+420 YTTDTDDLP

-473 ILVGGKF
+473 IMVGGKF
-480 YRPVND
+480 YRPSND
-486 AFTEVRSRIWTNE
+486 AYTEVRSRIWTNE

-532 VSDGTVD
+532 VSDLTVD

-549 EADATSDYETITN
+549 EADATSDYDTITN

>member
-7 IPNVPVSFQR
+7 IPNMPVAFQR
-17 TRRMQKG
+17 TKRTQKG

-32 GKILPI
+32 GKILPL
-38 KADPL
+38 KADPV
-43 LREESFSGNISVA
+43 LREESFNGNISVA

-66 VNAIIAK
+66 INAIVAK
-73 AMTYYVPYL
+73 AMTYFVPYL
-82 AFEQF
+82 AFDQF

-129 TDMDTGDN
+129 TDMDTGSD

-147 IHHGAADMNNSYV
+147 IHHGVADMNTSYV

-174 STSLAVRNEFEH
+174 STSLATRNEFEH
-186 DLAEAFWPNEGNS
+186 DLAESFWPNSGNS

-220 FKAPI
+220 FQAPI
-225 RANGGAELFNHTGAV
+225 RSSHYAWT
-240 QNQNIQ
+240 
-246 HNSTYPSGARLND
+246 
-259 STVRFV
+259 
-265 PGTPL
+265 
-270 SGLTYGSDSSGMWTE
+270 SSGSNSNGTQGNLNTGVAGMTHDGQYGQTLWNG
-285 FNEIWAEL
+285 NEYVFDDIWAEL
-293 TDGSTFGGATMSLAD
+293 TSGGNATMSLAD

-314 TAAFAKLRSAY
+314 TAAFAKLRAAY
-325 DGIDEEYIIDL
+325 DGIDDEYIIDL

-341 TVPEEMMKQPMLIGQ
+341 TVPTEMMKQPMLLGQ
-356 SSGMFG
+356 QTGMFA

-381 FVQLGHSARAP
+381 FVQLGYRVRAP
-392 RSSCG
+392 RTSVG
-397 GIIMTTL
+397 GIVMTTL
-404 EIAPERV
+404 EIAPEQL

-441 AVVKKNHLD
+441 SVVKKDHLD
-450 VNHSTPDATLGY
+450 VNHSTPTATLGY

-468 YNRDQ
+468 FNRDQ
-473 ILVGGKF
+473 INVGGKF

-486 AFTEVRSRIWTNE
+486 AYTEVRSRIWTNE
-499 TTDPSLSTDFY
+499 VTDPSLSTDFY

-532 VSDGTVD
+532 VSDLTVD

>member
-7 IPNVPVSFQR
+7 IPNVPVAFQR
-17 TRRMQKG
+17 TRRTQKG

-32 GKILPI
+32 GKILPL
-38 KADPL
+38 KADPV
-43 LREESFSGNISVA
+43 LREEGFSGNINVS

-73 AMTYYVPYL
+73 AMTYFVPYL
-82 AFEQF
+82 AFDQF
-87 NGSIDEL
+87 NGSIEEL

-114 NKYYNGSSVVTDSTP
+114 NKYYNGSSVVTDSSP

-137 GRAEFYGTMG
+137 GRTEFYGTMG
-147 IHHGAADMNNSYV
+147 IHHGDADMNNTYV

-174 STSLAVRNEFEH
+174 STSLATRNEFEH
-186 DLAEAFWPNEGNS
+186 DLAEAFWPNSGNS
-199 HIMADFDQKLIDGE
+199 HIMADFDQKLVDGE
-213 VALNGLT
+213 V
-220 FKAPI
+220 
-225 RANGGAELFNHTGAV
+225 
-240 QNQNIQ
+240 Q
-246 HNSTYPSGARLND
+246 
-259 STVRFV
+259 
-265 PGTPL
+265 L
-270 SGLTYGSDSSGMWTE
+270 SGLTFRAPIRSEMAGHTTSAAQHDTTTFSAHRYMPAEDSGGVSASVTTYPDGTPGTA
-285 FNEIWAEL
+285 FAFDNIWAEL
-293 TDGSTFGGATMSLAD
+293 TAGGNATMSLAD

-314 TAAFAKLRSAY
+314 TAAFAKLRQAY
-325 DGIDEEYIIDL
+325 DGIEDEFIIDL

-341 TVPEEMMKQPMLIGQ
+341 SVPTEMMKQPMLIGQ
-356 SSGMFG
+356 QAGMFA

-381 FVQLGHSARAP
+381 FVQLGYRVRAP
-392 RSSCG
+392 RTSIG
-397 GIIMTTL
+397 GIVMTTL
-404 EIAPERV
+404 EIAPEQL

-429 NALRDSLDPEKV
+429 NPLRDSLDPEKV
-441 AVVKKNHLD
+441 SVIKKNHLD
-450 VNHSTPDATLGY
+450 VNHTTPEATLGY

-468 YNRDQ
+468 YNRDE
-473 ILVGGKF
+473 INVGGKF

-486 AFTEVRSRIWTNE
+486 AYTEVRSRIWTNE
-499 TTDPSLSTDFY
+499 TADPSLNTDFY

-532 VSDGTVD
+532 VSDLTVD

-549 EADATSDYETITN
+549 EADATSDYEAITN
-562 LVDANRITK
+562 LVDATRITK

>member
-1 MRNTEM
+1 MRNTEL
-7 IPNVPVSFQR
+7 IPNMPVGFKR

-43 LREESFSGNISVA
+43 LREESFSGNINIA

-66 VNAIIAK
+66 VNAIVAK

-82 AFEQF
+82 AFDQF

-114 NKYYNGSSVVTDSTP
+114 NKYYNGSSVVTDSSP

-174 STSLAVRNEFEH
+174 SESLAIRNEFEH

-213 VALNGLT
+213 VALNALT
-220 FKAPI
+220 FKAPV
-225 RANGGAELFNHTGAV
+225 RSSMVQRSDGAV
-240 QNQNIQ
+240 TTA
-246 HNSTYPSGARLND
+246 SA
-259 STVRFV
+259 
-265 PGTPL
+265 
-270 SGLTYGSDSSGMWTE
+270 GSYNFGSSEYSPMAAAGNVTDLGPAFE
-285 FNEIWAEL
+285 FDTTGIWAEL
-293 TDGSTFGGATMSLAD
+293 TQGGNATMSLAD

-314 TAAFAKLRSAY
+314 TAAFAKLRAAY
-325 DGIDEEYIIDL
+325 DGIDDEYIIDL

-341 TVPEEMMKQPMLIGQ
+341 SVPEEMMKQPMLIGQ
-356 SSGMFG
+356 ASGMFG

-381 FVQLGHSARAP
+381 FVQLGYRARAP

-450 VNHSTPDATLGY
+450 VNHTNPDATLGY

-480 YRPVND
+480 YRPSND
-486 AFTEVRSRIWTNE
+486 AYTEVRSRIWTNE
-499 TTDPSLSTDFY
+499 TSDPSLSTDFY

-539 TNVVF
+539 SNVVF

-562 LVDANRITK
+562 LVDANRISK

>member
-1 MRNTEM
+1 MRSTEM
-7 IPNVPVSFQR
+7 IPNMPVSFQR
-17 TRRMQKG
+17 TKRMSKG

-38 KADPL
+38 KADPC
-43 LREESFSGNISVA
+43 LREEGFSGNINID

-66 VNAIIAK
+66 VNAIVAK

-87 NGSIDEL
+87 NGSIEEL

-106 SQVDFFEK
+106 SQIDFFEK

-137 GRAEFYGTMG
+137 GRADFYGTMG

-174 STSLAVRNEFEH
+174 SKSLATRNEFDH
-186 DLAEAFWPNEGNS
+186 NLAEAFWPNEGNS

-213 VALNGLT
+213 VALNNME
-220 FKAPI
+220 FKAPL
-225 RANGGAELFNHTGAV
+225 RSLDVGHA
-240 QNQNIQ
+240 
-246 HNSTYPSGARLND
+246 SGAMANNGNTYSETHIYPRASSATNTWDATLERP
-259 STVRFV
+259 S
-265 PGTPL
+265 PL
-270 SGLTYGSDSSGMWTE
+270 TGLGAFE
-285 FNEIWAEL
+285 FNSIWAEL
-293 TDGSTFGGATMSLAD
+293 TSGNATLSLAD

-314 TAAFAKLRSAY
+314 TAAFARLRSAY
-325 DGIDEEYIIDL
+325 DGIDDEFIIDL

-341 TVPEEMMKQPMLIGQ
+341 TVPTEMMKQPMLIGQ
-356 SSGMFG
+356 ASGMFG

-381 FVQLGHSARAP
+381 FVSFGYRVRAP
-392 RSSCG
+392 RTSVG
-397 GIIMTTL
+397 GIVMTTL

-450 VNHSTPDATLGY
+450 TNHSNPDATLGY

-473 ILVGGKF
+473 IMVGGKF
-480 YRPVND
+480 YRPAND
-486 AFTEVRSRIWTNE
+486 AYTEVRSRIWTNE

-532 VSDGTVD
+532 VSDLTVD

-549 EADATSDYETITN
+549 EADATSDYEAITN
-562 LVDANRITK
+562 LVDANRINK

>member
-1 MRNTEM
+1 M
-7 IPNVPVSFQR
+7 S
-17 TRRMQKG
+17 KG

-38 KADPL
+38 KADPI
-43 LREESFSGNISVA
+43 LREEGFSGNVNVS

-66 VNAIIAK
+66 VNAIVAK
-73 AMTYYVPYL
+73 ACTYFVPYL
-82 AFEQF
+82 AFDQF

-106 SQVDFFEK
+106 SPISFFEK
-114 NKYYNGSSVVTDSTP
+114 NKYYNGSAVVTDSTP
-129 TDMDTGDN
+129 TDMDSGDN
-137 GRAEFYGTMG
+137 GRATFYGTMG
-147 IHHGAADMNNSYV
+147 LHHGVADMNNAYV

-220 FKAPI
+220 FRAPLRSNYKATI
-225 RANGGAELFNHTGAV
+225 
-240 QNQNIQ
+240 
-246 HNSTYPSGARLND
+246 SGATYYDAVGNSGVTTAAFPHSGSVTDIGDKFEWND
-259 STVRFV
+259 
-265 PGTPL
+265 L
-270 SGLTYGSDSSGMWTE
+270 
-285 FNEIWAEL
+285 WAEL
-293 TDGSTFGGATMSLAD
+293 TAGGEATMSLAD

-325 DGIDEEYIIDL
+325 DGIDDEYIIDL

-341 TVPEEMMKQPMLIGQ
+341 TVPTEMMKQPMLIGSQ
-356 SSGMFG
+356 TGMFG
-362 FAQRFATDS
+362 FSQRYATDS

-381 FVQLGHSARAP
+381 FVSLGYRVRAP
-392 RSSCG
+392 RTSIG
-397 GIIMTTL
+397 GIVMTCL

-473 ILVGGKF
+473 INVGGKF
-480 YRPVND
+480 YRPAND
-486 AFTEVRSRIWTNE
+486 AYTEVRSRIWTNE

-532 VSDGTVD
+532 VSDLTVD

-549 EADATSDYETITN
+549 EADATSDYDSITN
-562 LVDANRITK
+562 LVDAARITK

>member
-17 TRRMQKG
+17 TRRMSKG

-38 KADPL
+38 KADPI
-43 LREESFSGNISVA
+43 LREEGFSGNVNVS

-66 VNAIIAK
+66 VNAIVAK
-73 AMTYYVPYL
+73 AMTYFVPYL
-82 AFEQF
+82 AFDQF

-106 SQVDFFEK
+106 SPVSFFEK
-114 NKYYNGSSVVTDSTP
+114 NKYYNGSAVVTDSTP
-129 TDMDTGDN
+129 TDMDIGDN
-137 GRAEFYGTMG
+137 GRSTFYGTMG
-147 IHHGAADMNNSYV
+147 LHHGVADMNTSYV

-220 FKAPI
+220 FKAPL
-225 RANGGAELFNHTGAV
+225 RSQSWA
-240 QNQNIQ
+240 
-246 HNSTYPSGARLND
+246 SDD
-259 STVRFV
+259 STWHY
-265 PGTPL
+265 PLGSGTPFSAG
-270 SGLTYGSDSSGMWTE
+270 SGKTPAGATISTIQEWDD
-285 FNEIWAEL
+285 IWAEL
-293 TDGSTFGGATMSLAD
+293 TAGGVATMSLAD

-314 TAAFAKLRSAY
+314 TAAFAKLRSSY
-325 DGIDEEYIIDL
+325 DGIDDEYIIDL

-341 TVPEEMMKQPMLIGQ
+341 TVPTEVMKQPMLIGSQ
-356 SSGMFG
+356 TGMFG
-362 FAQRFATDS
+362 FSQRFATDS

-381 FVQLGHSARAP
+381 FVSMGYRVRAP
-392 RSSCG
+392 RTSIG
-397 GIIMTTL
+397 GIVMTCL

-450 VNHSTPDATLGY
+450 VNHTTPDATLGY

-473 ILVGGKF
+473 INVGGKF
-480 YRPVND
+480 YRPSND
-486 AFTEVRSRIWTNE
+486 AYTEVRSRIWTNE

-532 VSDGTVD
+532 VSDLTVD

-544 GDRLI
+544 GDRLV
-549 EADATSDYETITN
+549 EADATSDYDTITN
-562 LVDANRITK
+562 LVDAARITK

>member
-1 MRNTEM
+1 MRTTEM

-17 TRRMQKG
+17 TRRMSKG

-38 KADPL
+38 KADPI
-43 LREESFSGNISVA
+43 LREEGFSGNINVS

-66 VNAIIAK
+66 VNAIVAK
-73 AMTYYVPYL
+73 ACTYFVPYL
-82 AFEQF
+82 AFDQF

-114 NKYYNGSSVVTDSTP
+114 NKYYNGSTVVTDSTP

-137 GRAEFYGTMG
+137 GRATFYSTMG
-147 IHHGAADMNNSYV
+147 LHHGVADMNNSYV

-225 RANGGAELFNHTGAV
+225 RATDYFNAHNGGASQSGYHHPAAQETPTSMGSS
-240 QNQNIQ
+240 I
-246 HNSTYPSGARLND
+246 TPSGAS
-259 STVRFV
+259 STSFMF
-265 PGTPL
+265 
-270 SGLTYGSDSSGMWTE
+270 DK
-285 FNEIWAEL
+285 IWAEL
-293 TDGSTFGGATMSLAD
+293 TEGGLATMSLAD

-314 TAAFAKLRSAY
+314 TAAFAKLRASY
-325 DGIDEEYIIDL
+325 DGIDDEYIIDL

-341 TVPEEMMKQPMLIGQ
+341 TVPTEVMKQPMLIGSQ
-356 SSGMFG
+356 TGMFG
-362 FAQRFATDS
+362 FSQRFATDS

-381 FVQLGHSARAP
+381 FVSLGYRVRAP
-392 RSSCG
+392 RTSIG
-397 GIIMTTL
+397 GVVMTTL

-473 ILVGGKF
+473 INVGGKF
-480 YRPVND
+480 YRPSND
-486 AFTEVRSRIWTNE
+486 AYTEVRSRIWTNE

-532 VSDGTVD
+532 VSDLTVD

-549 EADATSDYETITN
+549 EADATSDYDSITN
-562 LVDANRITK
+562 LVDAARITK

>member
-17 TRRMQKG
+17 TRRMSKG

-38 KADPL
+38 KADPI
-43 LREESFSGNISVA
+43 LREEGFSGNVNVS

-66 VNAIIAK
+66 VNAIVAK
-73 AMTYYVPYL
+73 ACTYFVPYL
-82 AFEQF
+82 AFDQF

-106 SQVDFFEK
+106 SPVSFFEK

-137 GRAEFYGTMG
+137 GRATFYGTMG
-147 IHHGAADMNNSYV
+147 IHHGVADMNNSFV

-220 FKAPI
+220 FKAPV
-225 RANGGAELFNHTGAV
+225 RSASVYTSPTNSAYSYPAGVGADLTFS
-240 QNQNIQ
+240 
-246 HNSTYPSGARLND
+246 STTQPD
-259 STVRFV
+259 
-265 PGTPL
+265 GTA
-270 SGLTYGSDSSGMWTE
+270 LTAAQFDDV
-285 FNEIWAEL
+285 WAEL
-293 TDGSTFGGATMSLAD
+293 TQGGVATMSLAD

-314 TAAFAKLRSAY
+314 TAAFAKLRSSY
-325 DGIDEEYIIDL
+325 DGIDDEYIIDL

-341 TVPEEMMKQPMLIGQ
+341 SVPTEVMKQPMLIGSQ
-356 SSGMFG
+356 TGMFG
-362 FAQRFATDS
+362 FSQRFATDS

-381 FVQLGHSARAP
+381 FVSLGYRVRAP
-392 RSSCG
+392 RTSIG
-397 GIIMTTL
+397 GVVMTTV
-404 EIAPERV
+404 EIAPERI

-420 YTTDTDNLP
+420 YTTDTDRLP
-429 NALRDSLDPEKV
+429 NSLRDSLDPEKV
-441 AVVKKNHLD
+441 SSVQKSHLD
-450 VNHSTPDATLGY
+450 TNHSTPDATLGY

-473 ILVGGKF
+473 INVGGKF
-480 YRPVND
+480 YRPAND
-486 AFTEVRSRIWTNE
+486 AYTEVRSRIWTNE

-532 VSDGTVD
+532 VSDLTVD

-549 EADATSDYETITN
+549 EADATSDYDSITN
-562 LVDANRITK
+562 LVDAARITK